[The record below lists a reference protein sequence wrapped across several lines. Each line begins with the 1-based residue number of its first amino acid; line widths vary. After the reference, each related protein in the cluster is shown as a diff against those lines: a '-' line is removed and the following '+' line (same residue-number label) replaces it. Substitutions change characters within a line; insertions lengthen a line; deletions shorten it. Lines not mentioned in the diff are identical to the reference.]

1 MSNTAL
7 RMPSLP
13 TEDDLPC
20 DDGEPMETLRH
31 RLQMELLIHSIDP
44 WARARGDCFV
54 NGNMF
59 LYFSS
64 EQVRGKDFRGP
75 DFFVVLGVS
84 PRERKSWVVWDEE
97 KGPDLIVELLSESTA
112 HIDKTEKKRIYQ
124 DRLRVAEYFWYDP
137 WNPEDFA
144 GFTLTDGRYR
154 PLLPRTVG
162 RIPSPLLG
170 LDLCWWDG
178 SYGGVE
184 TRWIRW
190 STPDGQLLPTAAE
203 AAIAAAEAA
212 RLEADAA
219 KSAAEVERSKAEM
232 ERSKAEV
239 AQSEAEV
246 AKLEAAVAKSKAE
259 AAKSEAETA
268 KSAAAAA
275 KSAAAAAKLEAQAA
289 KSQAATAVRQ
299 LDAEAER
306 AAAAEARARAAEA
319 ELARLRTRLPNSGR

>member
-44 WARARGDCFV
+44 WASARGDCFV
-54 NGNMF
+54 GGNMF

-112 HIDKTEKKRIYQ
+112 HTDKTEKKRVYQ

-219 KSAAEVERSKAEM
+219 KSAAEVERSKAE
-232 ERSKAEV
+232 V
-239 AQSEAEV
+239 AQSEAEL
-246 AKLEAAVAKSKAE
+246 AKLEAEV
-259 AAKSEAETA
+259 AKSEAEA
-268 KSAAAAA
+268 ANSAAE
-275 KSAAAAAKLEAQAA
+275 AAKLEAQAA

-306 AAAAEARARAAEA
+306 AAAAEARARDAEA
-319 ELARLRTRLPNSGR
+319 ELARLRMRVSGS

>member
-1 MSNTAL
+1 MPNTAL

-54 NGNMF
+54 GGNMF

-64 EQVRGKDFRGP
+64 EQLRGKDFRGP
-75 DFFVVLGVS
+75 DFFVTLGVS

-112 HIDKTEKKRIYQ
+112 HIDKTEKKRVYQ

-144 GFTLTDGRYR
+144 GFILTDGRYR

-190 STPDGQLLPTAAE
+190 ATPDGQLLPTAAE
-203 AAIAAAEAA
+203 AAIAAAETA
-212 RLEADAA
+212 RL
-219 KSAAEVERSKAEM
+219 AAETARLA
-232 ERSKAEV
+232 
-239 AQSEAEV
+239 
-246 AKLEAAVAKSKAE
+246 AE
-259 AAKSEAETA
+259 AAKSEAE
-268 KSAAAAA
+268 AA
-275 KSAAAAAKLEAQAA
+275 KSAAEAAKSEAQAA
-289 KSQAATAVRQ
+289 KSQAETAVRQ
-299 LDAEAER
+299 LAAEAER

-319 ELARLRTRLPNSGR
+319 ELARLRMRVSGS

>member
-20 DDGEPMETLRH
+20 DGGEPMETLRH

-44 WARARGDCFV
+44 WASARGDCFV

-219 KSAAEVERSKAEM
+219 KSAAEVERSKAE
-232 ERSKAEV
+232 V
-239 AQSEAEV
+239 AQSEAEL
-246 AKLEAAVAKSKAE
+246 AKLEAEVAKSKAE

-268 KSAAAAA
+268 KSAAE
-275 KSAAAAAKLEAQAA
+275 AAKLEAQAA
-289 KSQAATAVRQ
+289 KSQAATAIRQ

-319 ELARLRTRLPNSGR
+319 ELARLRTRLPDSGR

>member
-31 RLQMELLIHSIDP
+31 RLQMELLIHSLDP
-44 WARARGDCFV
+44 WAQARGDCFV
-54 NGNMF
+54 GGNMF

-112 HIDKTEKKRIYQ
+112 HTDKTEKKRIYQ

-137 WNPEDFA
+137 WTPEDFA

-203 AAIAAAEAA
+203 AAIAAAEVA

-219 KSAAEVERSKAEM
+219 KAGAEVEK
-232 ERSKAEV
+232 SKAEV
-239 AQSEAEV
+239 AKSEAELAKSEAEV
-246 AKLEAAVAKSKAE
+246 AKAKAE
-259 AAKSEAETA
+259 LAKSEAEA
-268 KSAAAAA
+268 ANSAAE
-275 KSAAAAAKLEAQAA
+275 AAKLEAQAA
-289 KSQAATAVRQ
+289 KSQAATAIRQ

-319 ELARLRTRLPNSGR
+319 ELARLRMRLPDSAR

>member
-1 MSNTAL
+1 
-7 RMPSLP
+7 
-13 TEDDLPC
+13 
-20 DDGEPMETLRH
+20 
-31 RLQMELLIHSIDP
+31 
-44 WARARGDCFV
+44 
-54 NGNMF
+54 
-59 LYFSS
+59 
-64 EQVRGKDFRGP
+64 
-75 DFFVVLGVS
+75 VS

-112 HIDKTEKKRIYQ
+112 HTDKTEKKRIYQ

-137 WNPEDFA
+137 WTPEDFA

-203 AAIAAAEAA
+203 AAIAAAEVA

-219 KSAAEVERSKAEM
+219 KAGAEVEK
-232 ERSKAEV
+232 SKAEV
-239 AQSEAEV
+239 AKSEAELAKSEAEV
-246 AKLEAAVAKSKAE
+246 AKAKAE
-259 AAKSEAETA
+259 LAKSEAEA
-268 KSAAAAA
+268 ANSAAE
-275 KSAAAAAKLEAQAA
+275 AAKLEAQAA
-289 KSQAATAVRQ
+289 KSQAATAIRQ

-319 ELARLRTRLPNSGR
+319 ELARLRMRLPDSAR

>member
-1 MSNTAL
+1 MSNT
-7 RMPSLP
+7 
-13 TEDDLPC
+13 E
-20 DDGEPMETLRH
+20 
-31 RLQMELLIHSIDP
+31 
-44 WARARGDCFV
+44 
-54 NGNMF
+54 
-59 LYFSS
+59 
-64 EQVRGKDFRGP
+64 
-75 DFFVVLGVS
+75 
-84 PRERKSWVVWDEE
+84 
-97 KGPDLIVELLSESTA
+97 
-112 HIDKTEKKRIYQ
+112 

-154 PLLPRTVG
+154 PLRPRTVG

-190 STPDGQLLPTAAE
+190 SMPDGQLLPTAAE

-219 KSAAEVERSKAEM
+219 KSAAEVEKSKAE
-232 ERSKAEV
+232 
-239 AQSEAEV
+239 
-246 AKLEAAVAKSKAE
+246 LAKSEAE
-259 AAKSEAETA
+259 AAKSAAE
-268 KSAAAAA
+268 
-275 KSAAAAAKLEAQAA
+275 AAKLEAQAA

-319 ELARLRTRLPNSGR
+319 DLARLRMRLPGSAR

>member
-54 NGNMF
+54 GGNMF

-64 EQVRGKDFRGP
+64 EQLRGKDFRGP
-75 DFFVVLGVS
+75 DFFVALGVS

-112 HIDKTEKKRIYQ
+112 HIDKTEKKRVYQ

-212 RLEADAA
+212 
-219 KSAAEVERSKAEM
+219 K
-232 ERSKAEV
+232 
-239 AQSEAEV
+239 SEAE
-246 AKLEAAVAKSKAE
+246 ATKSAAE
-259 AAKSEAETA
+259 AAKSEA
-268 KSAAAAA
+268 
-275 KSAAAAAKLEAQAA
+275 QAA
-289 KSQAATAVRQ
+289 KSEARTAKSQAETAVRE
-299 LDAEAER
+299 LAAAAER
-306 AAAAEARARAAEA
+306 AAAAEARACDAEA
-319 ELARLRTRLPNSGR
+319 ELARLRMRVSGS